1 MTHTNKK
8 QRGVTLVEIAIV
20 LVIIGLL
27 LGGVLKGQELIN
39 NAKVR
44 AMADRQSSL
53 KVAWFSFVDRFQA
66 LPGDY
71 VFASRSIPGASNG
84 GGDGNLVE
92 NESPLVFQ
100 HLTGAGYLR
109 CPQCTVTATSATPH
123 PSNSLINTYG
133 GIMGIFETTLYAFFG
148 ANSTPI
154 LMSHT
159 GSRIPSNIA
168 SEVDRKIDDG
178 LANSGDMVFN
188 DWIPAGNNAT
198 ASKCMTTNPDAAAT
212 DGALA
217 STSQMF
223 YRTAKANP
231 PVFQNC
237 GMSTKI

>member
-1 MTHTNKK
+1 MTHKNKK

-71 VFASRSIPGASNG
+71 VFASRSIPGARNG
-84 GGDGNLVE
+84 AGDGQLVE

-109 CPQCTVTATSATPH
+109 CPQCTETATSAVPG
-123 PSNSLINTYG
+123 PANSLINTYG
-133 GIMGIFETTLYAFFG
+133 GVMGIFETTLYAFFG
-148 ANSTPI
+148 STSTPI

-188 DWIPAGNNAT
+188 DWIPGSSNGTVGNCIT
-198 ASKCMTTNPDAAAT
+198 SDPDASTTN
-212 DGALA
+212 GALA
-217 STSQMF
+217 GSAQMY